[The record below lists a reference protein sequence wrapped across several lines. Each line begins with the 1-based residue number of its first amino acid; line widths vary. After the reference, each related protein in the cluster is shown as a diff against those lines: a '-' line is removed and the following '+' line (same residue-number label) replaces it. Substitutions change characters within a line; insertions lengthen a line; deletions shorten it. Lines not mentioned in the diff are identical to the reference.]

1 MNTLHPKIQFT
12 IEEESDG
19 EVPFLDTLLKRKP
32 DGTISVLVYRKPT
45 LTDQYLNFKKSDITK
60 VKKKMDRPRN
70 DQQSDDA
77 ADIEENFISLP
88 YIMERVKN

>member
-32 DGTISVLVYRKPT
+32 DGTISVL
-45 LTDQYLNFKKSDITK
+45 S
-60 VKKKMDRPRN
+60 
-70 DQQSDDA
+70 
-77 ADIEENFISLP
+77 IENQHSLIS
-88 YIMERVKN
+88 I